1 METDG
6 GEMEMVMAGLNNI
19 IILLIKWKLSQNYAV
34 KKSSYNF
41 FLSRSRWLHY
51 FVKKYTRQK
60 MQLFKNLLTYLT

>member
-19 IILLIKWKLSQNYAV
+19 IILLIKWKLSQNY
-34 KKSSYNF
+34 

-60 MQLFKNLLTYLT
+60 MQLFKKLLTYLT